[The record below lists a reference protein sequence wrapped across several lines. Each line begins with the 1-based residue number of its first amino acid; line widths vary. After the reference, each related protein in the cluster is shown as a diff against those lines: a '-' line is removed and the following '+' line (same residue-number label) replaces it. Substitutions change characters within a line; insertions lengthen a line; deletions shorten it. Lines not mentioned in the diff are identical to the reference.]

1 MARPAKRQ
9 AKERELH
16 SDQVESTLEGA
27 VPVPGVGDGARIGRG
42 GGGGGAGN
50 GAAMDMGMG
59 MGGGGGGGISMGTL
73 RNLRTLS
80 SFKNPVFR
88 LYYYASLG
96 QMAAMN
102 IQMMARSLLIYEITG
117 SGTMLGVMALANA
130 VPMLFFSLFGG
141 VIADRVQKK
150 YVLVVGQAFS
160 GLVSLGIALA
170 LVFGVLS
177 EGNAGSWWILVAA
190 SLFQGTIMGLMMPAR
205 QAMIADI
212 VGEEQLMNA
221 VALNTFGMNLNRLMM
236 PALAGFFIDGFGYE
250 SVYFG
255 MTGMYLLAV
264 AFISLM
270 PKTGTVTLQGRG
282 AMRDVVDG
290 LKYVRHEKTILM
302 ILVVTFLTVLFS
314 MAYMMLLPAF
324 TEDIL
329 DVGAR
334 GMGILISVS
343 GIGAMAGSI
352 FLASLPNKRR
362 GLMFIVG
369 SLILG
374 LALVGFSFS
383 SYWFPS
389 YAWPLALGFIVFV
402 GVGQTARMTLG
413 NTLLQYYVQD
423 EYRGRVMSLY
433 MMEFGLTSFG
443 VFLAGVMTDIVGVR
457 WSVGGLAIML
467 VILSIYLLVFVPR
480 LRKLD

>member
-1 MARPAKRQ
+1 MQPPIRDEATKETEASASAKTGNGDRQ
-9 AKERELH
+9 
-16 SDQVESTLEGA
+16 G
-27 VPVPGVGDGARIGRG
+27 GDGDRRMG
-42 GGGGGAGN
+42 GGMGMDGG
-50 GAAMDMGMG
+50 MGMG
-59 MGGGGGGGISMGTL
+59 MGGGGGGGGGAPISL
-73 RNLRTLS
+73 RNLRTFS

-88 LYYYASLG
+88 LYFGAMMG

-102 IQMMARSLLIYEITG
+102 MQMMARSLLIYEITG
-117 SGTMLGVMALANA
+117 SGTILGVMALANA

-150 YVLVVGQAFS
+150 YVLLAGQAAS
-160 GLVSLGIALA
+160 GLVSLGIALS
-170 LVFGVLS
+170 LVFGFLS
-177 EGNAGSWWILVAA
+177 DAHAGSWWILVAA

-212 VGEEQLMNA
+212 VGGEQLMNA
-221 VALNTFGMNLNRLMM
+221 VALNTFGMNMNRLMM
-236 PALAGFFIDGFGYE
+236 PALAGFFIDGFGFE
-250 SVYFG
+250 SIYFG
-255 MTGMYLLAV
+255 MTGMYLMAV
-264 AFISLM
+264 SFISLM
-270 PKTGTVTLQGRG
+270 PKTGTVTLRGRG
-282 AMRDVVDG
+282 AMQDVKDG

-302 ILVVTFLTVLFS
+302 ILIVTFFTVLFS
-314 MAYMMLLPAF
+314 MSYMMLLPAF
-324 TEDIL
+324 TVDIFN
-329 DVGAR
+329 VGAK

-352 FLASLPNKRR
+352 FLASMPNKRR
-362 GLMFIVG
+362 GLMFIIG

-374 LALVGFSFS
+374 LSLVGFSFS
-383 SYWFPS
+383 SYLFPS
-389 YAWPLALGFIVFV
+389 IAWPLALGFIVFV

-467 VILSIYLLVFVPR
+467 VILSIYLLAFVPR
-480 LRKLD
+480 LRNLD

>member
-1 MARPAKRQ
+1 MQPPIRDEVTKEIEANASAKTGNGARR
-9 AKERELH
+9 
-16 SDQVESTLEGA
+16 G
-27 VPVPGVGDGARIGRG
+27 GDGDRRMGGGMGMDGGSMGMGGVG
-42 GGGGGAGN
+42 GGGGGAL
-50 GAAMDMGMG
+50 
-59 MGGGGGGGISMGTL
+59 SL
-73 RNLRTLS
+73 RNLRTFS
-80 SFKNPVFR
+80 SLKNPVFR
-88 LYYYASLG
+88 LYFGAMMG

-102 IQMMARSLLIYEITG
+102 MQMMARSLLIYEITG
-117 SGTMLGVMALANA
+117 SGTILGVMALANA
-130 VPMLFFSLFGG
+130 GPMLFFSLFGG

-150 YVLVVGQAFS
+150 YVLLVGQATS

-170 LVFGVLS
+170 LVFGFLS
-177 EGNAGSWWILVAA
+177 DAIAGSWWILVAA
-190 SLFQGTIMGLMMPAR
+190 SLAQGTIMGLMMPAR
-205 QAMIADI
+205 QAMIAEI

-221 VALNTFGMNLNRLMM
+221 VALNTFGMNMNRLMM
-236 PALAGFFIDGFGYE
+236 PALAGFFIDGFGFE
-250 SVYFG
+250 SIYFG
-255 MTGMYLLAV
+255 MTGMYLMAV
-264 AFISLM
+264 SFISLM
-270 PKTGTVTLQGRG
+270 PKTGTVTLRGRG
-282 AMRDVVDG
+282 AMQDVKDG
-290 LKYVRHEKTILM
+290 LKYVQHEKTILM
-302 ILVVTFLTVLFS
+302 ILVVTFFTVLFS
-314 MAYMMLLPAF
+314 MSYMMLLPVF

-329 DVGAR
+329 DVGAQ

-352 FLASLPNKRR
+352 FLASMPNKKR
-362 GLMFIVG
+362 GLMFIIG

-374 LALVGFSFS
+374 LSLVGFSFS

-389 YAWPLALGFIVFV
+389 IAWPLALGFIVFV

-457 WSVGGLAIML
+457 WSVGGMAIML
-467 VILSIYLLVFVPR
+467 VILSIYLLLFVPR